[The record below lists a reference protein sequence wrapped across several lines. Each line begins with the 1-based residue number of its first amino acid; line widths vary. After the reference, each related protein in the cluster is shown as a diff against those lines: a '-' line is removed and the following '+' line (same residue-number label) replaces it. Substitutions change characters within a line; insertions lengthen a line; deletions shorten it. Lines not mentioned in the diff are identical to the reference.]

1 MTEPVESSGRRGGD
15 QIKEMELKL
24 HPDLKGP
31 LRALCEDER
40 TTVIVLSGSDR
51 SVLDE
56 VILRADLSV
65 ILDLINC
72 PFYFPLELTYL
83 SMCTEFW
90 RI

>member
-56 VILRADLSV
+56 VILKADLSV
-65 ILDLINC
+65 ILGLIDC
-72 PFYFPLELTYL
+72 PLYFPLEPTHL

>member
-1 MTEPVESSGRRGGD
+1 
-15 QIKEMELKL
+15 MELKL

-31 LRALCEDER
+31 LKALCEDEH

-56 VILRADLSV
+56 VLTLSRPV
-65 ILDLINC
+65 
-72 PFYFPLELTYL
+72 FYFRFDRLTTIFHL
-83 SMCTEFW
+83 RTNPSLCAEFW

>member
-1 MTEPVESSGRRGGD
+1 
-15 QIKEMELKL
+15 MELKL

-56 VILRADLSV
+56 VILRAHL
-65 ILDLINC
+65 C
-72 PFYFPLELTYL
+72 YFR
-83 SMCTEFW
+83 FG
-90 RI
+90 